1 MFIPVLRSML
11 VRSLPALI
19 HVVLTLLFIH
29 RLYTYEDY
37 DHRLTIGVFILIIV
51 NFISTSL
58 VSQGQWRQLI
68 ISFAAFF
75 IYVVIYTFL
84 VPLIGGLYEAE
95 SDNPGEGF
103 TAMFGIAISLV
114 AFLIGTILGIVVNVL
129 RKQIRIFFGKG

>member
-19 HVVLTLLFIH
+19 HVVLTLLFIQW
-29 RLYTYEDY
+29 LYTYEDY
-37 DHRLTIGVFILIIV
+37 DHSLTIGVFILITV

-68 ISFAAFF
+68 ISFTSFF
-75 IYVVIYTFL
+75 IYMVLYAFV
-84 VPLIGGLYEAE
+84 VPLIGGLYEADGDD
-95 SDNPGEGF
+95 SGEGF
-103 TAMFGIAISLV
+103 TAMFGIAISLI
-114 AFLIGTILGIVVNVL
+114 AFLIGTMLGIVVNAL